1 MGTLPATGTTISM
14 GRAGAAYY
22 ATGTPTTNVSIGN
35 SATTRHLNSKIGRGV
50 TTSTAFSSIFGGRV
64 TPFTY

>member
-1 MGTLPATGTTISM
+1 MANQIPATGTTVSM

-22 ATGTPTTNVSIGN
+22 ATGTPTVTVSIGT
-35 SATTRHLNSKIGRGV
+35 SAPVRHLNSKISRGNI
-50 TTSTAFSSIFGGRV
+50 STAFSSVFGGRT